1 MVGIGIGLGGF
12 MDGWNKM
19 AESQRADRQVKLAEE
34 AAARQKTLNQ
44 RQDAEYNRGLQQRNE
59 IDAVNTGAKAEF
71 DKRVSAGAE
80 KPDNFD
86 AFWSNYALP
95 KLRNTYLAQGNLDMA
110 NRVQQWGESDDA
122 RAGAKLFMSSLSK
135 FQLGDYD
142 GAIDDAIAGS
152 KRKGYL
158 AHGYEFIGKDTL
170 VATKGGPTIG
180 YRIMFMDPD
189 GKEGYRDIPL
199 KQLPSFI
206 AGIGNPVV
214 AANSQ
219 MEAMSDASKREA
231 DIADYRT
238 KKGIDKE
245 FGNSDQQKRAD
256 AITALRKRMDGGLAG
271 TEQKFDDL
279 PRTEQEKLISD
290 ELALQRG
297 TGIAV
302 EAGNA
307 PENKSSQRQ
316 VLMDKVTGRPVDP
329 ATVRG
334 QTNAEPARPANP
346 KTISKDAPASAET
359 SRDANV
365 AYVIAEADQ
374 AIKDGVRPDLI
385 ADGLRQNGIPSEQWP
400 PALQRAL
407 ARSQSGSV
415 TGLNV
420 R

>member
-1 MVGIGIGLGGF
+1 MMLGIGLGGF

-19 AESQRADRQVKLAEE
+19 AESQRTDRQVKLAEE

-71 DKRVSAGAE
+71 DSRVANGTE
-80 KPDNFD
+80 KADNFEN
-86 AFWSNYALP
+86 FWSNYTLP
-95 KLRNTYLAQGNLDMA
+95 KLKNTYLSQGNIGMA
-110 NRVQQWGESDDA
+110 NQLQAWGESADA
-122 RAGAKLFMSSLSK
+122 KAGAKLAMSAMTK
-135 FQLGDYD
+135 AQTGD
-142 GAIDDAIAGS
+142 IAGALQDATDAG
-152 KRKGYL
+152 KKKGYL
-158 AHGYEFIGKDTL
+158 AHGYEIRGQDTIVDESGKL
-170 VATKGGPTIG
+170 QG
-180 YRIMFMDPD
+180 YRLYMKGQD
-189 GKEGYRDIPL
+189 GKEFQHD
-199 KQLPSFI
+199 LPVSQVPKLI
-206 AGIGNPVV
+206 ATYLNPE
-214 AANSQ
+214 AAWQSQ
-219 MEAMSDASKREA
+219 VEARAQASKREA

-271 TEQKFDDL
+271 TDQKFDDL
-279 PRTEQEKLISD
+279 PRTQQEKLISD
-290 ELALQRG
+290 EMALQRG

-302 EAGNA
+302 EAGNT